1 MADSLRTRIREKILR
16 QLNEDG
22 APDPEQDD
30 TRQLSVEN
38 DLELLDAI
46 GDDDP
51 MLEELA
57 ERYLTP

>member
-22 APDPEQDD
+22 SPDPEQDD
-30 TRQLSVEN
+30 PRQLSVEN

-46 GDDDP
+46 GDNDP